1 MSSSQQT
8 VSRAVQEWMT
18 SRGVTQETL
27 ALALGVRQQSLSS
40 KLRGRR
46 RWSLDDLDRLAAH
59 GVPVGVAITMEV
71 L

>member
-1 MSSSQQT
+1 
-8 VSRAVQEWMT
+8 MT